1 MPGPNDSRQAPRT
14 TAPVLAVA
22 LFAITLVTV
31 PTMALA
37 QETPAEPQV
46 VPAQVEA
53 PAQEDQVQEASAAQ
67 SPAEAQTGPAATPA
81 EPQPSD
87 EVDPRIE
94 LFVAKCA
101 SCHTVGKGDRV
112 GPDLSGVHT
121 RRDRAWLE
129 QMIRTPSS
137 MLSSDADARN
147 LLLEYGGIKMPD
159 LGLSAEDVSSLI
171 DLVTECSD
179 TPCVLV
185 GKYVAVGEATEV
197 QIARGRELFVG
208 NESLAGGGVPCLSC
222 HTIRGMESAVPG
234 GTLGVDLTHA
244 FARLGDE
251 GLDAALKNPVFPVM
265 NKVFGDHPLETDE
278 AFALRAFLNE
288 ANSNP
293 TADTS
298 ALSLPLFGLLG
309 AGAVMV
315 LLNAIW
321 GRRLRGVRQP
331 MTRRSSAL
339 AESRRQNPALAGA
352 KRRSNVR

>member
-1 MPGPNDSRQAPRT
+1 MPGPYDSRVVPRAT
-14 TAPVLAVA
+14 VPVLAVA
-22 LFAITLVTV
+22 LLAVTLVTA
-31 PTMALA
+31 PTFALA
-37 QETPAEPQV
+37 QETSAEPQA
-46 VPAQVEA
+46 VPAQTKA
-53 PAQEDQVQEASAAQ
+53 PAQEDRAQEAAAEP
-67 SPAEAQTGPAATPA
+67 SPVDAQIVPAATA
-81 EPQPSD
+81 ATLAVPQPSD

-121 RRDRAWLE
+121 RRDRAWLQ
-129 QMIRTPSS
+129 QMIQTPSS

-147 LLLEYGGIKMPD
+147 LLLQYNGVKMPD

-179 TPCVLV
+179 APCVLA
-185 GKYVAVGEATEV
+185 GKFVAVGEATDVE
-197 QIARGRELFVG
+197 IARGRDLFIG
-208 NESLAGGGVPCLSC
+208 NETLVGGGVACMSC
-222 HTIRGMESAVPG
+222 HTIRGMNSAVPG

-251 GLDAALKNPVFPVM
+251 GLDIALKNPVFPVM
-265 NKVFGDHPLETDE
+265 NKVFVDHPLETDE

-293 TADTS
+293 TADAS
-298 ALSLPLFGLLG
+298 VLSLPLFGLLG

-321 GRRLRGVRQP
+321 ARRLRGVRQP
-331 MTRRSSAL
+331 MTRRSAAL
-339 AESRRQNPALAGA
+339 ASA
-352 KRRSNVR
+352 KRRSSVR

>member
-1 MPGPNDSRQAPRT
+1 VPGPIDSREVPRAT
-14 TAPVLAVA
+14 VPVLAVA
-22 LFAITLVTV
+22 LFTIALATGPTL
-31 PTMALA
+31 ALA
-37 QETPAEPQV
+37 QEAPGQAV
-46 VPAQVEA
+46 SAQAA
-53 PAQEDQVQEASAAQ
+53 PAQATSTETQADAV
-67 SPAEAQTGPAATPA
+67 ATPEVSA
-81 EPQPSD
+81 EPQPPD

-121 RRDRAWLE
+121 RRDRAWLQ
-129 QMIRTPSS
+129 QMIQTPNS

-147 LLLEYGGIKMPD
+147 LLLQYNGVKMPD

-179 TPCVLV
+179 TPCVLA
-185 GKYVAVGEATEV
+185 GKFVAVAEATEV
-197 QIARGRELFVG
+197 EIARGRELFVG
-208 NESLAGGGVPCLSC
+208 NETLVGGGVPCISC
-222 HTIRGMESAVPG
+222 HTVRGMNSAVPG

-251 GLDAALKNPVFPVM
+251 GLDVALKNPVFPVM
-265 NKVFGDHPLETDE
+265 NKVFVDHPLETDE

-293 TADTS
+293 AADAS

-309 AGAVMV
+309 AGAVLV

-321 GRRLRGVRQP
+321 GRRLRGVREP
-331 MTRRSSAL
+331 MTRRSA
-339 AESRRQNPALAGA
+339 ALAGA
-352 KRRSNVR
+352 RRRSPAMAGAKGRSNER